1 MLSTI
6 IDYIELHKRYEEENH
21 PSYLRE
27 RLEKLE
33 EQFKEEQIQMMVE
46 AIKRSK

>member
-1 MLSTI
+1 MLSTLAEYLI
-6 IDYIELHKRYEEENH
+6 VSEQYKQE
-21 PSYLRE
+21 PFSYLRE
-27 RLEKLE
+27 RLERLE